1 MEKLASRKLRMSA
14 KETMRIAENLYT
26 KGFISYPR
34 TETNIFPKDLDLAAL
49 VQEQSRDPNWGGN
62 QNSLSVWCKIFD
74 ECCKLTFSGMGE
86 NFANVQ
92 LTCRSILDKNQ
103 CFIVFTWAQLWKLLA
118 QTNLS
123 LVNHEIKSMQIEVNC

>member
-1 MEKLASRKLRMSA
+1 MEKLASRKLRLSA

-62 QNSLSVWCKIFD
+62 QNSLSSDTCIKKIY
-74 ECCKLTFSGMGE
+74 ECCKHAFSGMRE
-86 NFANVQ
+86 NFVNVQ
-92 LTCRSILDKNQ
+92 LTCWNILDRNQ
-103 CFIVFTWAQLWKLLA
+103 CFIVFTLAQL
-118 QTNLS
+118 
-123 LVNHEIKSMQIEVNC
+123 